1 MNLCYF
7 DVNITFGEDLQISPK
22 VEKTMGILH
31 GYMRQSKT
39 NLPIAFPKIK
49 GKSLGNIIRVFA
61 NDFGKL
67 DECKEAI
74 RQHIF
79 IRDYTAFSTIKT
91 VDDVSGDG
99 VAYLR
104 KRAPHERK
112 KFKEFHG
119 DDYKDHRIETTMPNF
134 TVENKKG
141 GDSYTIF
148 LEVKKGDCSIDD
160 MEQVNSFGLSTVSKP
175 VFLPVI

>member
-1 MNLCYF
+1 MSLCYF
-7 DVNITFGEDLQISPK
+7 DVNITSGEELEISPK
-22 VEKTMGILH
+22 VEKAMGVLH
-31 GYMRQSKT
+31 GFMRQSKI
-39 NLPIAFPKIK
+39 NLPLAFPKIK

-61 NDFGKL
+61 DEFGKL

-91 VDDVSGDG
+91 VDDAPGDG
-99 VAYLR
+99 IAFLR
-104 KRAPHERK
+104 KRVPHERK

-119 DDYKDHRIETTMPNF
+119 DDYKDHRVETSMPNF
-134 TVENKKG
+134 TVENKKSG
-141 GDSYTIF
+141 GSYTIF
-148 LEVKKGDCSIDD
+148 LEVKKGACSVDD
-160 MEQVNSFGLSTVSKP
+160 LEQVNSFGLSTVSKP